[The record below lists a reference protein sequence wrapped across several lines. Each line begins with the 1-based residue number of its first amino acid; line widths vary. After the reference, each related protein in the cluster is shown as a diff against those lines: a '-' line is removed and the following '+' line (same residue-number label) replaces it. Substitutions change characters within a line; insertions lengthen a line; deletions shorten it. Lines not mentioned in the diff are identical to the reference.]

1 LRAGAFADITVVTT
15 HARFVGSGVQPLIDA
30 IRDAG
35 GDPGDL
41 RAVVWQATWARGYDD
56 VVAPA
61 PAARLKEQGFVV
73 YTHPIDHR
81 TYATIIDTTRALWA
95 LIARGQPPPLGSRV
109 KIVPTIQDGV
119 MGWDIH
125 VVDVLGIGLRIAFQ
139 TGPREGPV
147 WAERLQNAINRI
159 AVAEVERRQAIV
171 NERRTIIG
179 VAPVK
184 PFREE
189 LDALH
194 EAMRKQVDAETA
206 ARPDERAAYERGN
219 EKQRKAIIDE
229 VKRRRVERYNE
240 ELEALKARI
249 PELRE
254 DHERRLA
261 ALAESNRAISEL
273 EDAAS
278 RSRGITERIALV
290 ESRLKEVRESS
301 LTVIADFELLDAL
314 GPSDF
319 EDIAHTV
326 ELLFDLIPRRTKR

>member
-1 LRAGAFADITVVTT
+1 VTT

-30 IRDAG
+30 IREAG
-35 GDPGDL
+35 GDPADL

-73 YTHPIDHR
+73 YTHPIDQR
-81 TYATIIDTTRALWA
+81 TFATIIDTTRALWA
-95 LIARGQPPPLGSRV
+95 LIARGQAPPLGSRV
-109 KIVPTIQDGV
+109 KIVPTIQDGA

-125 VVDVLGIGLRIAFQ
+125 VVDVLGIGLRVAFQ
-139 TGPREGPV
+139 SGPRDTT
-147 WAERLQNAINRI
+147 WADRLQNAITRI

-171 NERRTIIG
+171 TERRTIFG
-179 VAPVK
+179 AVPVK

-194 EAMRKQVDAETA
+194 DAMRKQVDAETGP
-206 ARPDERAAYERGN
+206 RPDERAAYERGN
-219 EKQRKAIIDE
+219 EKQRKAIIE
-229 VKRRRVERYNE
+229 ECKRRRVERYNE

-254 DHERRLA
+254 DHERRMA

-278 RSRGITERIALV
+278 RSRGVTERIAVV
-290 ESRLKEVRESS
+290 ESQLRDVRESS
-301 LTVIADFELLDAL
+301 LTVLADVDLLDAL

-319 EDIAHTV
+319 EDIAHTM
-326 ELLFDLIPRRTKR
+326 ELLFDLIPRRTAKR